1 MPDFK
6 VSSIFDVSGLVAVVT
21 GGHTGIGLMITQ
33 ALAQNGARV
42 YIVGRRGDVLQ
53 KSADVHEGDIIPI
66 EGDVTDVESLKKAA
80 AEVASKEKHVDL
92 VVANSGIAGPGFDG
106 SKTSAEDLADQIMNT
121 NIDEA
126 RKLLDTNVLG
136 FFFTAGAFLKLLAK
150 SPNSPQI
157 ITVTSNAAYGRKV
170 MAGML
175 YSMTKAATVHM
186 TKMLATHL
194 AESNVR
200 VNSIAPGLYPSEL
213 TADGSDSKNESH
225 LDGTI
230 GLPIPAGRA
239 GTGEEM
245 ACTILYMASKRNA
258 YPNGAVVLTD
268 GGVLAGGMPGSY

>member
-1 MPDFK
+1 MSDFK

-21 GGHTGIGLMITQ
+21 GGHTGIGLMITK

-42 YIVGRRGDVLQ
+42 YIVGRRGDVL
-53 KSADVHEGDIIPI
+53 KRSADVHEGDIIDV

-80 AEVASKEKHVDL
+80 AQIAEKEKHLDL
-92 VVANSGIAGPGFDG
+92 VVANSGIGGPSFDG
-106 SKTSAEDLADQIMNT
+106 EAKTADAIAEQIMST
-121 NIDEA
+121 SMDEA

-136 FFFTAGAFLKLLAK
+136 YFYTSGAFLSLLAK

-157 ITVTSNAAYGRKV
+157 ITVTSNAAYGRRS
-170 MAGML
+170 MAGIL

-194 AESNVR
+194 SETNVR

-213 TADGSDSKNESH
+213 TAGDSDDNNESSV
-225 LDGTI
+225 GTM
-230 GLPIPAGRA
+230 GLPIPLGRA

-245 ACTILYMASKRNA
+245 ACAILYLASKRQS
-258 YPNGAVVLTD
+258 YSSGSILLTD
-268 GGVLAGGMPGSY
+268 GGVLANGMPGSY